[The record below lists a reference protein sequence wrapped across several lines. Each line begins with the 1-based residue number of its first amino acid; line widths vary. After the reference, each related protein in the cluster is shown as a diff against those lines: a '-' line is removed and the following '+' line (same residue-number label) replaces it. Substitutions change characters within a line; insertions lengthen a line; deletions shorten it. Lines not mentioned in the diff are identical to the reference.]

1 MIDKLK
7 DMSLNSTDNKKEGAS
22 SNSERSIFLRPLFL
36 VIVALP
42 TLIAVLYFGVFASP
56 IYISESNFVVR
67 TPDRAAASP
76 LGAIFGSTGLSS
88 SSEETKAV
96 MEYVRS
102 RDALEATNVDGLVSK
117 AYSTINISWFD
128 RFGGFGELL
137 DSNSKEHLYAYFQ
150 KKVEITLQPT
160 TQVGKLIVRA
170 YSPEDALK
178 INQRLLS
185 QSESLVNQLSQRAQ
199 RDEIAVAEKEV
210 EEAKNLSRD
219 AAVALARLR
228 TKEGIINPEQE
239 AAIRLQMISKLQ
251 DELISTRTQLQ
262 QLRLFTPKASQIR
275 FLRARLKSLQGEIKE
290 QTSLIAG
297 GGRSLSR
304 SAVQF
309 QELRLASETADK
321 LLTAKL
327 ASLEQAQA
335 DSRRKRAYVQ
345 RVSQPSLP
353 DYALEPRRIR
363 GIIATLF
370 LSLLAWGILS
380 TLLAGVREHRE

>member
-1 MIDKLK
+1 MTDKLE
-7 DMSLNSTDNKKEGAS
+7 DIASDNDGFMNRKTGS
-22 SNSERSIFLRPLFL
+22 SEFWSVFLRPLFL
-36 VIVALP
+36 IIVAFP
-42 TLIAVLYFGVFASP
+42 TLLSILYFGVLASP

-67 TPDRAAASP
+67 TPDRAKASP

-88 SSEETKAV
+88 SSEETNAV

-102 RDALEATNVDGLVSK
+102 RDAMDATNTDDLVSK
-117 AYSTINISWFD
+117 AYSATYISWFD
-128 RFGGFGELL
+128 RFGGLFGN
-137 DSNSKEHLYAYFQ
+137 NSKEHLYSYFQ
-150 KKVEITLQPT
+150 DKVAITLQPT
-160 TQVGKLIVRA
+160 TQIGKLTVRA
-170 YSPEDALK
+170 YSPKDALM

-185 QSESLVNQLSQRAQ
+185 QSENLVNQLSQRAQ
-199 RDEIAVAEKEV
+199 KDEISVAEKEV
-210 EEAKNLSRD
+210 EEAKKLSRD
-219 AAVALARLR
+219 ASIAVAQLR

-262 QLRLFTPKASQIR
+262 QMRVFTPKASQIP
-275 FLRARLKSLQGEIKE
+275 FLRARLKSLESEVKE

-304 SAVQF
+304 SAVRF

-327 ASLEQAQA
+327 TSLEQAQA

-363 GIIATLF
+363 GILATLL

-380 TLLAGVREHRE
+380 TLLAGIREHRD

>member
-7 DMSLNSTDNKKEGAS
+7 DMSLNSIDNKKEGAP
-22 SNSERSIFLRPLFL
+22 SNMERSIFLRPLFL
-36 VIVALP
+36 IIVALP

-56 IYISESNFVVR
+56 IYVSESNFVVR
-67 TPDRAAASP
+67 TPDRAKVSP
-76 LGAIFGSTGLSS
+76 LGEIFGSVGISS

-102 RDALEATNVDGLVSK
+102 RDALEATNVDGLVNK
-117 AYSTINISWFD
+117 AYGATEVSWFD
-128 RFGGFGELL
+128 RFGGLFGNTSE
-137 DSNSKEHLYAYFQ
+137 EHLHVYFQ

-160 TQVGKLIVRA
+160 TQIGKLVVRA
-170 YSPEDALK
+170 YSPDDALK
-178 INQRLLS
+178 VNQRLLS
-185 QSESLVNQLSQRAQ
+185 QSEKLVNQLSQRAQ
-199 RDEIAVAEKEV
+199 KDEITVAEKEV

-228 TKEGIINPEQE
+228 TKEGIIDPEQE
-239 AAIRLQMISKLQ
+239 AEIRLQMISKLQ

-262 QLRLFTPKASQIR
+262 QLRLFTPKASQIP
-275 FLRARLKSLQGEIKE
+275 FLRARLKSIQGEVKE

-304 SAVQF
+304 SAVRF